1 MGLGYFLKGEFMR
14 LVKKIGK
21 ELIQKHVKK
30 FAIKQLL
37 LFSLVVNYSYRYE
50 KLLQFFEQVAKNQVL
65 LF

>member
-1 MGLGYFLKGEFMR
+1 MR